1 MIFCWSGVRPP
12 RDPIVHVSHPTRL
25 CTGPFFCRSHQSR
38 PPSSTSSSP
47 LPSSSTPSS
56 SRPPSS
62 STRYV
67 EAEIMVISTGYV
79 SPRVRAG
86 NAWQSSWISPQA
98 MSRLCVS
105 SCNLFTKT
113 FDLDVRNCPHYQ
125 QWWHSGHDHDHNHQ
139 NYHHSHQW
147 CHIDDAGQ
155 QTETVQTS
163 GRPLL
168 KNSRGDIII
177 ILIQMILL
185 SQVL

>member
-1 MIFCWSGVRPP
+1 MIICCWSGVRPP

-38 PPSSTSSSP
+38 PP
-47 LPSSSTPSS
+47 
-56 SRPPSS
+56 S

-125 QWWHSGHDHDHNHQ
+125 QWWHSGHDHDHNHP